1 MQLEG
6 KNQNDQALAHYE
18 QAMRG
23 HVPGTRGEHEALCRA
38 GIARSSIRMGEIPRG
53 MQLALEL
60 NDPAVCRDCAQVLA
74 KMKQYVEAAQLYE
87 AAGAYDQAA
96 SLYILEPGR
105 L

>member
-6 KNQNDQALAHYE
+6 KSQNDQALSHYE
-18 QAMRG
+18 LAMRD
-23 HVPGTRGEHEALCRA
+23 VPAVGRAEHEALCRA
-38 GIARSSIRMGEIPRG
+38 GIARSSIRLGEIPRG

-60 NDPAVCRDCAQVLA
+60 NDSGVCRDCAQVLA

-96 SLYILEPGR
+96 SLYILAPWP
-105 L
+105 